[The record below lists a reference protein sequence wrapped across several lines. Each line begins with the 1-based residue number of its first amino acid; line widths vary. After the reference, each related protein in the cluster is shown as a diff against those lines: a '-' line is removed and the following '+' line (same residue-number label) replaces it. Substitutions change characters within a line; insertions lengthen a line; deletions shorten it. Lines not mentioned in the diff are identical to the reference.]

1 MHRALIKKIVE
12 KGSPED
18 MEHLEDLMID
28 MIDHLKVIDEDEYE
42 HIEHKLYKM
51 VYGKHLSKDLAH
63 RWVESMSNKDGTHG
77 EHWTMEQ
84 TSQFAGKHNPIDFY
98 AVLNMMYSDYYNPK
112 FETAT
117 YVELAN
123 DWLDDSDVGECKT
136 LDYYWHVVK

>member
-18 MEHLEDLMID
+18 MEHLEELMID

-42 HIEHKLYKM
+42 HAEHKLYKM

-63 RWVESMSNKDGTHG
+63 KWVSSMDNKDGTHG

-84 TSQFAGKHNPIDFY
+84 TSQFAGKHNPNDFY

-136 LDYYWHVVK
+136 LDYYWHIVK